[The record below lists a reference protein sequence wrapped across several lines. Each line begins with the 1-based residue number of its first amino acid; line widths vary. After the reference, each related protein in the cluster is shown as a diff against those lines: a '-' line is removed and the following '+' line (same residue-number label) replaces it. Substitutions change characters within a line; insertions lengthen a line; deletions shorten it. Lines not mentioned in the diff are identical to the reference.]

1 MQDILVYF
9 IVAGAAFY
17 VGRNWYLSS
26 KEGGGG
32 CGGCSKGG
40 CASKKAEDAP
50 LVQIDLG
57 GSWKRDR

>member
-17 VGRNWYLSS
+17 VARSWYLAS
-26 KEGGGG
+26 KGEGG
-32 CGGCSKGG
+32 CGGCKSGG
-40 CASKKAEDAP
+40 CASKTTEKQDAP

-57 GSWKRDR
+57 ASWRK